1 MRFRHTILSLAVI
14 MSCPTYSSDM
24 AHGQSPALLEAF
36 NRSETLLTPRTRGRG
51 GYRRS
56 QPPPGSRASRCARCW
71 ATRSSGGPVVR
82 ANGGHQITDRGVK
95 RFRAR
100 FDEFFQK
107 VREPLFRFHRI
118 LGREYPGEGV

>member
-14 MSCPTYSSDM
+14 MSRPTYSSDM

-56 QPPPGSRASRCARCW
+56 QPPPGSRASRCDQVERG
-71 ATRSSGGPVVR
+71 SVVR
-82 ANGGHQITDRGVK
+82 ANGGHQITDCGVK